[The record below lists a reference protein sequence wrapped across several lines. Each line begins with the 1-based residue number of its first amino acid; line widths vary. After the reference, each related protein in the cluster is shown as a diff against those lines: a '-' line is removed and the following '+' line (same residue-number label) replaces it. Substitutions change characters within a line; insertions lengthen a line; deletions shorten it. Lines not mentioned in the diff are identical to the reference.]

1 MFDDRRPASGDQQLT
16 TSTMTSPPVLLLW
29 RRPYPPIGLFLAI
42 QWAERSTDI
51 LVRGDSAWRELKLGV
66 EYFID

>member
-1 MFDDRRPASGDQQLT
+1 MFDDRRPASGDQQLM
-16 TSTMTSPPVLLLW
+16 TSTMTSPPVLILW

-51 LVRGDSAWRELKLGV
+51 LVGGVSAWRDLKLRV
-66 EYFID
+66 EYFIS